1 MAALAGAIRA
11 RGLNHVVIAA
21 RGTSDNAGRYA
32 QYVLGAL
39 NGLTVTLATPSLF
52 SIYERPPDLR
62 GALVLGI
69 SQSGQSPDIVAV
81 LAEARRQGCLTAALT
96 NEPASPLAATADH
109 LIDLGA
115 GAEKAVALA
124 RVWRGDGAEMPASL
138 IQPHDGQL
146 TWLVDAAA
154 ASQINNDSS
163 EKSLNHQLVE
173 A

>member
-1 MAALAGAIRA
+1 MKESQLYAEIQEQPAVIGRLLATQAGAMAALAGAIRA

-69 SQSGQSPDIVAV
+69 SQSGQ
-81 LAEARRQGCLTAALT
+81 
-96 NEPASPLAATADH
+96 
-109 LIDLGA
+109 
-115 GAEKAVALA
+115 
-124 RVWRGDGAEMPASL
+124 
-138 IQPHDGQL
+138 
-146 TWLVDAAA
+146 
-154 ASQINNDSS
+154 
-163 EKSLNHQLVE
+163 
-173 A
+173 